1 MYMEGQKGETLMDKM
16 NQKEVKALISL
27 LLDDDPKILNMV
39 WEHLLEIGEPAL
51 PLLEEA
57 AEGSDPRIR
66 IRTRHAISRIRLD
79 LLERQFQSLA
89 LRDDAS
95 FDLEEALCVVARIEY
110 PTLQRSDIS
119 KQLDE
124 IVDAIRPALLEA
136 QSPRDEILAINSYL
150 FDDLGIRG
158 NTSDY
163 YDPDN
168 NFINKVLEKKTGI
181 PISLS
186 AVYVLLGQRLGLPI
200 RGVGLPGHFLAKYD
214 TPQMEIFLDPFN
226 RGRLLTKRDCAQ
238 ILTKAGYYFKEEY
251 ISVASSRDIVIRMLR
266 NLVISYSKRQE
277 KTRIRR
283 LTHYMELLQSR
294 EKAR

>member
-1 MYMEGQKGETLMDKM
+1 MEKVSQR
-16 NQKEVKALISL
+16 EVRALISL

-39 WEHLLEIGEPAL
+39 WDHLLEIGEAAL

-57 AEGSDPRIR
+57 AEGVDPRIR
-66 IRTRHAISRIRLD
+66 IRSRHAISRIRLD
-79 LLERQFQSLA
+79 LLERQFQGLA

-110 PTLQRSDIS
+110 PTLQRSEIA
-119 KQLDE
+119 KELDKIAE
-124 IVDAIRPALLEA
+124 AIRPLILEA
-136 QSPRDEILAINSYL
+136 QSPRDEILAINSHV
-150 FDDLGIRG
+150 FDELGLRG
-158 NTSDY
+158 NTSAH

-168 NFINKVLEKKTGI
+168 NFINKVLENKTGI

-186 AVYVLLGQRLGLPI
+186 AVYILLGQRLGLPI
-200 RGVGLPGHFLAKYD
+200 QGVGLPGHFLAKYE
-214 TPQMEIFLDPFN
+214 TPQMEILLDPFN

-266 NLVISYSKRQE
+266 NLVISYTKKQE
-277 KTRIRR
+277 KARLRR
-283 LTHYMELLQSR
+283 LIHYMELLQSR
-294 EKAR
+294 EKAC

>member
-1 MYMEGQKGETLMDKM
+1 MEKLRQR
-16 NQKEVKALISL
+16 EVKALISL

-39 WEHLLEIGEPAL
+39 WDHLLEIGEPAL

-57 AEGSDPRIR
+57 AEGVDPRIR

-79 LLERQFQSLA
+79 LLEKQFQSLA
-89 LRDDAS
+89 LRDDGS
-95 FDLEEALCVVARIEY
+95 FDLEEALVVVARIEY
-110 PTLQRSDIS
+110 PTLQRSEIT
-119 KQLDE
+119 KQLE
-124 IVDAIRPALLEA
+124 AVADAIRPALLEA
-136 QSPRDEILAINSYL
+136 QSPRDEILAINAHL
-150 FDDLGIRG
+150 FDEMGIRG

-168 NFINKVLEKKTGI
+168 NFINKVLENKTGI

-186 AVYVLLGQRLGLPI
+186 AVYVLLGQRLSLPI

-251 ISVASSRDIVIRMLR
+251 ISVATSRDIVIRMLR

>member
-1 MYMEGQKGETLMDKM
+1 MGGRGALAGKTK
-16 NQKEVKALISL
+16 NKEVKALISL

-39 WEHLLEIGEPAL
+39 WDHLLEIGEPAL
-51 PLLEEA
+51 PLLEAASEA
-57 AEGSDPRIR
+57 PEPRIR
-66 IRTRHAISRIRLD
+66 IRSRHAASRIRLE
-79 LLERQFQSLA
+79 LLEQQFQGLA

-110 PTLQRSDIS
+110 PSVRRADVARD
-119 KQLDE
+119 LDK
-124 IVDAIRPALLEA
+124 IADAIRPALLEA
-136 QSPRDEILAINSYL
+136 ESPREEILTINAHL
-150 FDDLGIRG
+150 FDDLGFRG

-168 NFINKVLEKKTGI
+168 NFINKLLENRTGI

-186 AVYVLLGQRLGLPI
+186 AFYILLGRRLDLPI

-214 TPQMEIFLDPFN
+214 TPQMEVFLDPFN

-266 NLVISYSKRQE
+266 NLVISYSKKQE
-277 KTRIRR
+277 KSRIRK